1 MTLILVV
8 VVVGAANYAF
18 RYLPLGLAAN
28 RVQHVGGRLGAALQ
42 ALGSGAIAA
51 LCYFAVSDFFPHAW
65 LPAIIGL
72 SAVALT
78 MWRTQNVAAA
88 TLIGAALY
96 AIARLF

>member
-1 MTLILVV
+1 MTFVLIV

-18 RYLPLGLAAN
+18 RYLPIRFAAN
-28 RVQHVGGRLGAALQ
+28 RVQHIRGPLGAALQ
-42 ALGSGAIAA
+42 ALGTGAITA
-51 LCYFAVSDFFPHAW
+51 LGYFAISDFFPHAA
-65 LPAIIGL
+65 LPAIVGL
-72 SAVALT
+72 SGVALT